1 MEGGV
6 EGGRDG
12 RRKEGRIVFFLIFST
27 TCSLAQRI
35 HTDSTSGQGQ
45 HVVPQNPQSSHYLL
59 PMWVILWNFHR
70 GKNSPCL
77 QNMCLSNNSFTKTLK
92 ILFNIPNT
100 NNPIEKKKI
109 QHTLE
114 QITGHSKCLNL
125 N

>member
-1 MEGGV
+1 MEAGMQGGV

-59 PMWVILWNFHR
+59 LMWVIPWNFHR
-70 GKNSPCL
+70 RKNNPCL

-92 ILFNIPNT
+92 ILFNIPKILIT
-100 NNPIEKKKI
+100 QLKKKI
-109 QHTLE
+109 
-114 QITGHSKCLNL
+114 
-125 N
+125 

>member
-1 MEGGV
+1 MEAGMEGGV

-100 NNPIEKKKI
+100 NNPIEKKKNPA
-109 QHTLE
+109 
-114 QITGHSKCLNL
+114 HS
-125 N
+125 